1 MKSPLIRW
9 LRLTLPPAGFVLAT
23 VFTLLC
29 VEGLCLWVRWRL
41 ELLAPN
47 EKPPLQLLQMRDSIA
62 AAIAAAYGMFRAVV
76 FHPFFRSRYRD
87 WLEQTPW
94 TSRQPLPAGPI
105 HLVWQ
110 DVAVVGVFLLLLHGF
125 PLGRI
130 WVLQAFL
137 FAYLGTLGVSFWGTG
152 PWWMGYAVLFGLGLV
167 ARLLMWPLVALD
179 VLAIVYVTAFVG
191 LRMALAQFPW
201 SDSRIPETLRQQFSG
216 NIMARRKWYLGW
228 PYRQMTGVP
237 QENGVRRR
245 DGILA
250 PLLVAWWVWAL
261 GSHAGQASDGAPALL
276 FLYVAAFSVLVRLLV
291 YVGACRPPISLWGRI
306 ATGRLIIP
314 GYDYVFVAPL
324 CGLLVAAIGAKLAFM
339 ADREHESI
347 TFPLATA
354 AVLIVALN
362 MGPSFRSWH
371 LTGHHR
377 IVAWGG
383 KDPNHVK
390 L

>member
-1 MKSPLIRW
+1 VKSPLIRW
-9 LRLTLPPAGFVLAT
+9 LRLTLPPMGFVVAA
-23 VFTLLC
+23 VFVLLC
-29 VEGLCLWVRWRL
+29 AEGFYLWVRCWL
-41 ELLAPN
+41 ESLGPTAEAPSELL
-47 EKPPLQLLQMRDSIA
+47 KMRNSIA
-62 AAIAAAYGMFRAVV
+62 GVAAAAYGVFRAVV
-76 FHPFFRSRYRD
+76 YHPFFRSRYRD

-105 HLVWQ
+105 HLMWQ
-110 DVAVVGVFLLLLHGF
+110 DAVVMGIFLLSLHGF

-152 PWWMGYAVLFGLGLV
+152 PWWMGYGILFGLGLV
-167 ARLLMWPLVALD
+167 VRLLMWPFVALD
-179 VLAIVYVTAFVG
+179 VLAIVYVAAFVG
-191 LRMALAQFPW
+191 LRTALARFPW
-201 SDSRIPETLRQQFSG
+201 PDSRIPETLRQQFTG
-216 NIMARRKWYLGW
+216 NIMARRKWLLGW
-228 PYRQMTGVP
+228 PYRQMSGVP
-237 QENGVRRR
+237 QEHAVRPR

-250 PLLVAWWVWAL
+250 PLLAAWWVWAL
-261 GSHAGQASDGAPALL
+261 ASHSSDPTAPVPVLSFIYATFVSL
-276 FLYVAAFSVLVRLLV
+276 FARLLV
-291 YVGACRPPISLWGRI
+291 YVGSCRPPISLWGRI

-324 CGLLVAAIGAKLAFM
+324 CTLLVAAIGVTLAFM
-339 ADREHESI
+339 ARMKYSTI
-347 TFPLATA
+347 TFPLAMA

-377 IVAWGG
+377 IAAWGS